1 MAEKRDYY
9 EVLGADRNA
18 TEDEIIKAYRRLA
31 MQYHPDLNPGD
42 KEAEA
47 KIKEA
52 NEAYEVL
59 SDSEKRAKYDRFGHA
74 GVDPNY
80 GAGQGGSGFGGF
92 GGFDFDLGDIFSCF
106 FGGFGAG
113 QRRANPNAPQRGSDI
128 HTTLTISFEEAA
140 KGCKKTVNVDRIE
153 VCDTCSGSRAAPGTH
168 SQTCSE
174 CGGSGQVRIQQ
185 RTPFGMITTM
195 RTCSKCGGSGVF
207 IPTPCN
213 TCKGTGRIRRNVSIE
228 VDVPAGIDDG
238 QAISSRGNGNKGLNG
253 GPAGDLIIN
262 IHVRPHPFFER
273 DGYNVWCEIT
283 VTFVQA
289 ALGDELK
296 VPTLDGKVKFKLPAG
311 TQPGS
316 VLKLKGKGIPH
327 LNGRGVG
334 DQLLRINVE
343 VPRNLTKRQKEI
355 LLQFNEEMG
364 NKPLGEPEDDKKG
377 FFGKKKK

>member
-1 MAEKRDYY
+1 
-9 EVLGADRNA
+9 
-18 TEDEIIKAYRRLA
+18 
-31 MQYHPDLNPGD
+31 
-42 KEAEA
+42 
-47 KIKEA
+47 
-52 NEAYEVL
+52 
-59 SDSEKRAKYDRFGHA
+59 
-74 GVDPNY
+74 
-80 GAGQGGSGFGGF
+80 
-92 GGFDFDLGDIFSCF
+92 
-106 FGGFGAG
+106 
-113 QRRANPNAPQRGSDI
+113 
-128 HTTLTISFEEAA
+128 
-140 KGCKKTVNVDRIE
+140 
-153 VCDTCSGSRAAPGTH
+153 
-168 SQTCSE
+168 
-174 CGGSGQVRIQQ
+174 
-185 RTPFGMITTM
+185 MITTM